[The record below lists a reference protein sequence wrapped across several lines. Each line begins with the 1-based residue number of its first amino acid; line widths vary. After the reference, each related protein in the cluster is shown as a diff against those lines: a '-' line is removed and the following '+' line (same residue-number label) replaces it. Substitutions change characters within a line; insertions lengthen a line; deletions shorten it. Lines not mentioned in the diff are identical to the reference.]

1 VTRWKVLAAPF
12 GILLPVA
19 AIIWVGLDALDANG
33 SVGALGF
40 IAIMIVAGI
49 LGGRAAEKW
58 PASSPRR

>member
-1 VTRWKVLAAPF
+1 VIGGLVGF
-12 GILLPVA
+12 GGAILV
-19 AIIWVGLDALDANG
+19 IILDGVGLHALDANG

-58 PASSPRR
+58 PASSPLR